1 MLMIT
6 ILLFNM
12 PNLPTAKKKPWQEER
27 VVQGRRLH
35 DNSKFYNARKWR
47 KVSKAYK
54 SANPLC
60 ECNECKVSGLVKE
73 GHVADHIRGLQFLLD
88 AGLDPYSSNELQ
100 TMNNSCHNKKSG
112 RDAHKNKKI

>member
-1 MLMIT
+1 
-6 ILLFNM
+6 M
-12 PNLPTAKKKPWQEER
+12 PNVPTPKKKPWQTER

-54 SANPLC
+54 LENPIC
-60 ECNECKVSGLVKE
+60 ECEDCKANELVKE
-73 GHVADHIRGLQFLLD
+73 GHVADHIRGLQYLLD
-88 AGLDPYSSNELQ
+88 NNLDPYSFDELQ

-112 RDAHKNKKI
+112 RDAHKIKIK